1 MLVGAWMLLA
11 CASMSAMWTRCAR
24 ASIRRV
30 CLFEPRHTLPMS
42 PGLRGKHLFNR
53 LSNRESIRL
62 YASVSTGMSSDNIDG
77 KRKKKKLVPIAQL
90 TEAMAREELIELNG
104 EINKH
109 DTLYYDENSP
119 EITDSAYDK
128 LIIRMEG
135 ITGKYLQLKSLIDKN
150 ARIGSGKSSNK
161 LLPFAHT
168 RPMLSLENAFTKEN
182 VFNFIIKMNEVYN
195 TYERNS
201 PEEHK
206 RIEMV
211 VEPKVDGLSCSLHY
225 HNGILTKAGTRGDGI
240 VGEDV
245 TENIMALTNIPKSLI
260 FDDRVPEF
268 VEIRGEVY
276 ISKEDFRS
284 INQEKAD
291 AGEQLLSTSRNAAAG
306 FLRRTNNTIL
316 AKKSLKFCAYYMSV
330 NGNDRRTQAKDLI
343 ALKDLGFDIPEPYY
357 VSSDAKDL
365 INYLSQVESMRSNIR
380 YDIDGCVL
388 KVSDQLT
395 QTIIGERSKDP
406 KWAIAYKFNAI
417 EAITTLLSIDI
428 QVGRTGLLTPVANIE
443 PVQVGGVVIN
453 RATLHNEDE
462 INRLGLMT
470 GKKVKVK
477 RAGDVIPKIV
487 GLAEEISPDST
498 GDEAVKF
505 FLPSNCPVCNSVVEK
520 DVDSILSRCSG
531 GPLVCSAQAIEGLVH
546 FCSRDAMDIEG
557 LGPAKIEELYN
568 LGVIKTPLDIF
579 RLRSVDLSSTILRE
593 RKGWGD
599 KSVNNLLSAID
610 SRRQGI
616 SFSRFLYAL
625 GIRHVGAETA
635 KDISNEFQS
644 FQLFWDY
651 LKEVTDTTAASRL
664 LVIKGIG
671 KKAINSL
678 LKIINDSRSRDV
690 IEGLMGS
697 ITISDNTNSVTEI
710 SSVGY
715 DSRFP
720 LRGQHIVMTGKFTDK
735 IKLSRSQLY
744 SIVEEYGATTSSAV
758 TKSTTILVAAGSD
771 ESESKKIKS
780 AREMRIKI
788 FNEDDLLQYF
798 TANNIKLYL
807 LCLAVFG
814 NYRRVF
820 I

>member
-1 MLVGAWMLLA
+1 MLVLLV
-11 CASMSAMWTRCAR
+11 CAFMSAMWTRCAR
-24 ASIRRV
+24 ASIHRFH
-30 CLFEPRHTLPMS
+30 LSEPRCTLALS
-42 PGLRGKHLFNR
+42 PGLRGKYWFNR
-53 LSNRESIRL
+53 HMENIRL
-62 YASVSTGMSSDNIDG
+62 YASVGTSTSRDNTDG

-90 TEAMAREELIELNG
+90 TEAVAREELIELNR
-104 EINKH
+104 EINRH

-128 LIIRMEG
+128 LIMRMEG

-150 ARIGSGKSSNK
+150 TRIGSGKRSNK
-161 LLPFAHT
+161 LLSFTHT
-168 RPMLSLENAFTKEN
+168 RPMLSLENAFTKES
-182 VFNFIIKMNEVYN
+182 VTNFVIKMNEVYN
-195 TYERNS
+195 TYERNT
-201 PEEHK
+201 PEK
-206 RIEMV
+206 SKKIEMV
-211 VEPKVDGLSCSLHY
+211 VEPKIDGLSCSLHY
-225 HNGILTKAGTRGDGI
+225 HNGTLTKAGTRGDGI
-240 VGEDV
+240 IGEDV

-260 FDDRVPEF
+260 FDDSVPEF

-276 ISKEDFRS
+276 ISKEDFQS
-284 INQEKAD
+284 INQAKAD
-291 AGEQLLSTSRNAAAG
+291 AGEQLFSTSRNAAAG
-306 FLRRTNNTIL
+306 CLRRTNNTIA
-316 AKKSLKFCAYYMSV
+316 AKKALKFCAYYMSV
-330 NGNDRRTQAKDLI
+330 NGSDRRTQAKDLT
-343 ALKDLGFDIPEPYY
+343 ALTNLGFGIPEPYY
-357 VSSDAKDL
+357 VSSDANEL
-365 INYLSQVESMRSNIR
+365 INYLARVESMRSNIK

-388 KVSDQLT
+388 KVSDQLI
-395 QTIIGERSKDP
+395 QTIVGERSKDP

-462 INRLGLMT
+462 INRLGLIT

-477 RAGDVIPKIV
+477 RAGDVIPKII
-487 GLAEEISPDST
+487 GLAEDSPESA
-498 GDEAVKF
+498 GDESVKF
-505 FLPSNCPVCNSVVEK
+505 VLPSHCPVCNSAVEK

-579 RLRSVDLSSTILRE
+579 QLRSVDLSSTILRE

-616 SFSRFLYAL
+616 SFARFLYAL
-625 GIRHVGAETA
+625 GIRHVGMETA
-635 KDISNEFQS
+635 KDISKEFHS
-644 FQLFWDY
+644 FQIFWDY
-651 LKEVTDTTAASRL
+651 LKGVTDAAAASRL

-678 LKIINDSRSRDV
+678 LKIVNDTRSSDV

-697 ITISDNTNSVTEI
+697 VTISDNTNIVAEI
-710 SSVGY
+710 SGIGY

-744 SIVEEYGATTSSAV
+744 SIVEEHGATTSPTI
-758 TKSTTILVAAGSD
+758 TKSTTILIAAGTNESD
-771 ESESKKIKS
+771 SKKMKS

-798 TANNIKLYL
+798 TDNNIKLYSL
-807 LCLAVFG
+807 RFAVSGSDHWTFP
-814 NYRRVF
+814 
-820 I
+820 